1 MLIFVRCRAVF
12 TEIDVSERNATDK
25 MRSAPVLDTTS
36 IRVLLNNVPT
46 DAEEQ
51 LRTLPNE
58 EDE

>member
-1 MLIFVRCRAVF
+1 MQGRF
-12 TEIDVSERNATDK
+12 TEIDVSERNAKDK

-36 IRVLLNNVPT
+36 IRALLTNVPT

-51 LRTLPNE
+51 LRTRPNE